1 MAMKPKVALVK
12 DGFLPAGSENVRGR
26 LSAAAIERCMELA
39 SQGWDIEGYEAK
51 GSVAEGDREVKK
63 VAAPVG
69 EKVIHDIVYRFPLD
83 TPATAVHGGKTI
95 QVSMRSACGNCRV
108 SLVCCTCGMPNIV
121 RPDGTGSMP
130 VTIKG
135 YND

>member
-26 LSAAAIERCMELA
+26 LSRQAIERCMELA
-39 SQGWDIEGYEAK
+39 SQGWDIEGYAAK
-51 GSVAEGDREVKK
+51 GSVAEGTREVTKAP
-63 VAAPVG
+63 VPVG

-83 TPATAVHGGKTI
+83 TPAHAFHDGKKI
-95 QVSMRSACGNCRV
+95 VVSMREACGNCRV
-108 SLVCCTCGMPNIV
+108 SLVCCSCGRPNVV
-121 RPDGTGSMP
+121 RPDGSGSMP
-130 VTIKG
+130 VTVKG